1 MNTTYQTSTERNDDG
16 LFPRYLTLDGATV
29 CTAQMM
35 MDKNGNAVVIQLDTP
50 EQHRGNGYAQEMLR
64 CIGTHD
70 TNKELRVIST
80 VTALGF
86 YRKIG
91 YNEIAPHVFSTTYQS
106 GT

>member
-1 MNTTYQTSTERNDDG
+1 MLDYQTTTDRNDDG
-16 LFPRYLTLDGATV
+16 LLPRSLTHNGVTV

-50 EQHRGNGYAQEMLR
+50 KEHRGNGYAQEMLR
-64 CIGTHD
+64 CIGTQETD
-70 TNKELRVIST
+70 KELRVIST

-91 YNEIAPHVFSTTYQS
+91 YTEIAPHVFSTTY
-106 GT
+106 